1 MRCPYCDSLDSKVV
15 DSRVSEDNTSIR
27 RRREC
32 LKCLKRYTTY
42 ERTEIISI
50 RVIKNNDERQNIN
63 KAKIKNGILKA
74 CEKRPVSTESI
85 NQAVDRIEKKI
96 YANASDE
103 ISSKVIGEYVMEEL
117 KNLDNVAYVRF
128 ASVHRQF
135 KDINTLY
142 DEIGKIINKD
152 VN

>member
-1 MRCPYCDSLDSKVV
+1 
-15 DSRVSEDNTSIR
+15 
-27 RRREC
+27 
-32 LKCLKRYTTY
+32 
-42 ERTEIISI
+42 
-50 RVIKNNDERQNIN
+50 
-63 KAKIKNGILKA
+63 
-74 CEKRPVSTESI
+74 
-85 NQAVDRIEKKI
+85 
-96 YANASDE
+96 
-103 ISSKVIGEYVMEEL
+103 MEEL